1 MKKQTESKCVECGI
15 EHAGM
20 NVIQK
25 MDGAV
30 VTVCHK
36 CLSKHEN
43 VITPLRKYVTLSIEH
58 DLWTKFKKI
67 CNDNDFGY
75 SNTVTELVRAWV
87 SDHEHEHEQE

>member
-25 MDGAV
+25 KDGA

-43 VITPLRKYVTLSIEH
+43 VITPLRKYVTLSIERE
-58 DLWTKFKKI
+58 LWTKFKKI

-87 SDHEHEHEQE
+87 SDYEQEHEQE